1 MKKKI
6 LFVTGTRA
14 DFGKLKSI
22 IKLIKSKKKFEVSI
36 AVTGMHMI
44 REYGSTY
51 TEVEKSFKENIYKFK
66 NQSIGDRLEIILTK
80 TIEKFSTLVK
90 KIQPDLIII
99 HGDRVESLACAL
111 VGALNHILTAHVEG
125 GEVSGNIDDSIRHA
139 VTKLCHAH
147 FVGNQKAK
155 SRVINMG
162 EKKKCVFNI
171 GSADIDILLSKKI
184 KSIKKVKKYY
194 QIKFKNY
201 AVLLW
206 HPVTSE
212 IQNLKQSTNKL
223 VNFVNNSNYNFIVI
237 YSNND
242 PGTKIILNCYKK
254 KLDKKKN
261 KLFQSIRF
269 ENFLCLLKNAQF
281 IIGNSSS
288 GIYEAPMVGVP
299 TINIGNRQYK
309 RSKIKAIKNIEIED
323 LNNFSLN
330 SFLKRYKKNKRSIY
344 GDGRTAEKLL
354 KIIETNSFW
363 KISRQKYF
371 SDISNVFKKIK

>member
-22 IKLIKSKKKFEVSI
+22 IKLVKSKKKFEVSI

-323 LNNFSLN
+323 LNNLSLN

>member
-22 IKLIKSKKKFEVSI
+22 IKLVKSKKKFEVSI

-323 LNNFSLN
+323 LNNLSLN

-371 SDISNVFKKIK
+371 SDISNVFKKTK